1 MASLSRKRIIGALF
15 AIVFSAA
22 ACPAMCAEPMAGGYN
37 LPSRDDEQ
45 QIRTVLSNYT
55 QSVTDGNRAL
65 FESQLLD
72 AAIPFSGIGSKRK
85 PGKADLAT
93 VQNYADFRAT
103 IFDSGV
109 KYRQRFSNIKIEQL
123 GNLAQVSLDYETSV
137 QGEDYKGKGWKVLQL
152 VKVDM
157 QWKIASEFWTG
168 YPAR

>member
-1 MASLSRKRIIGALF
+1 MVSLSRKRLTAALLAVAFGA
-15 AIVFSAA
+15 AT
-22 ACPAMCAEPMAGGYN
+22 CPALCAEAMAGSYN
-37 LPSRDDEQ
+37 PPSRDDEQ
-45 QIRTVLSNYT
+45 QIRAVLSNYT
-55 QSVTDGNRAL
+55 RSVTDGNRAL

-72 AAIPFSGIGSKRK
+72 GAIPFSGIGGQRK

-137 QGEDYKGKGWKVLQL
+137 QGEDYEGKGWKVLQL
-152 VKVDM
+152 VKIDTR
-157 QWKIASEFWTG
+157 WKIASEFWTG
-168 YPAR
+168 YPSR